1 MASLISGISLSTLD
15 VFSLSFIAMARKRK
29 SAKTKSAFKIKSND
43 FSATNQFHRKTSSV
57 NFGTNAPVRNMLAV
71 GDF

>member
-43 FSATNQFHRKTSSV
+43 FSSTSY
-57 NFGTNAPVRNMLAV
+57 NFPSNPSAQS
-71 GDF
+71 